1 MKIICY
7 HLLTQLGNS
16 QIKIMFALLPEQKKT
31 ILNVN
36 EINVDGDENAYS
48 IELEDNDN
56 VIH

>member
-1 MKIICY
+1 
-7 HLLTQLGNS
+7 
-16 QIKIMFALLPEQKKT
+16 MFALLPEQKKN